1 MELSADRD
9 IHTAIY
15 NLLGII
21 NQYFQADR
29 SYIFDIDHEK
39 QIVINTYEY
48 TAEGVTRQIDNLQSV
63 PLSVI
68 AVWMD
73 KFENGQV
80 YYIADAEQE
89 KGYPTYEM
97 LVEQNIKRLLTVPL
111 KKNGKVTGF
120 IGVDNPKVHFDDATL
135 LLSLQY
141 FIVNSQSSQRQQ
153 ERLQFLSF
161 RDMLTG
167 LYNRNKY
174 MKVLETFEKYPVCD
188 TGVAYIDLNG
198 LKQINDNLGHEAG
211 DRLLCDAAKEILRT
225 FPENSYRIGGD
236 EFVIILPESGKAE
249 FEEQMEQVQ
258 EDLKQAHISYSMGLE
273 WKKEGMLESMLKAA
287 EQRMY
292 AEKNAYYKLRGRDR
306 RCPERS
312 V

>member
-1 MELSADRD
+1 MEVATTLNKCAVELSADRD

-89 KGYPTYEM
+89 KGYPPT
-97 LVEQNIKRLLTVPL
+97 K
-111 KKNGKVTGF
+111 
-120 IGVDNPKVHFDDATL
+120 
-135 LLSLQY
+135 
-141 FIVNSQSSQRQQ
+141 
-153 ERLQFLSF
+153 
-161 RDMLTG
+161 
-167 LYNRNKY
+167 
-174 MKVLETFEKYPVCD
+174 C
-188 TGVAYIDLNG
+188 
-198 LKQINDNLGHEAG
+198 
-211 DRLLCDAAKEILRT
+211 
-225 FPENSYRIGGD
+225 
-236 EFVIILPESGKAE
+236 
-249 FEEQMEQVQ
+249 
-258 EDLKQAHISYSMGLE
+258 
-273 WKKEGMLESMLKAA
+273 
-287 EQRMY
+287 
-292 AEKNAYYKLRGRDR
+292 
-306 RCPERS
+306 
-312 V
+312 